1 MNKRPHLLTYPR
13 SGSHYFEEVLYTKI
27 GTRIDRSHTIVDV
40 VDGEKNKTKKII
52 TIIRDPE
59 EVIKSTVA
67 LQAKFGNK
75 VTDHSIKHALSE
87 YALIHDFLFNNAD
100 VVICFND
107 LVTHPELVINKTLE
121 LLKIEYS
128 SKESYSVEDY
138 KKLVSKTYTP
148 SSKDLPEYKEV
159 KLDNFDIGICYYFY
173 NKLLEK
179 KIIINHK
186 E

>member
-40 VDGEKNKTKKII
+40 VDEKKDKTKKII

-59 EVIKSTVA
+59 QVLKSTIA

-75 VTDHSIKHALSE
+75 VTEHSIKQALSE
-87 YALIHDFLFNNAD
+87 YALLHDFLFDHAD
-100 VVICFND
+100 IVICFND
-107 LVTHPELVINKTLE
+107 LINHPELVINKTLE
-121 LLKIEYS
+121 FLNIDHQGR
-128 SKESYSVEDY
+128 ESYSIDDY
-138 KKLVSKTYTP
+138 KKLVSKRYTP
-148 SSKDLPEYKEV
+148 SSKDLPDYKEID
-159 KLDNFDIGICYYFY
+159 LDNFNTGICYYFY

-179 KIIINHK
+179 KIIINDK
-186 E
+186 D